1 MDQMEVVGPEQVNG
15 AARSSTP
22 NCSVDTC
29 PTQAHIQASHQHS
42 TQSLGLAAAHLSSL
56 AQPISL
62 DSVHPDQ
69 TTLCCPQKAQKASAL
84 LDPREQS
91 FSCIKQTNFSP
102 SPANLLQ
109 RPQTQAWHVAVELQS
124 CRTDC
129 AFLYVNISQLFHV
142 SFSVP
147 TALGHIYLYPLGSFR
162 KGWSLFLF
170 ILLVQ
175 RSTQCVFRKRLLN
188 QQIPKLIGPETL

>member
-1 MDQMEVVGPEQVNG
+1 MVLPVHLPPTAQW
-15 AARSSTP
+15 TP
-22 NCSVDTC
+22 
-29 PTQAHIQASHQHS
+29 AQHRLIS
-42 TQSLGLAAAHLSSL
+42 KLLINTAPKALVWL
-56 AQPISL
+56 PISPAWL
-62 DSVHPDQ
+62 SPGPW
-69 TTLCCPQKAQKASAL
+69 TLFIQ
-84 LDPREQS
+84 
-91 FSCIKQTNFSP
+91 IKPLCVAHRKHRKLQPSLILESNP
-102 SPANLLQ
+102 SPASS
-109 RPQTQAWHVAVELQS
+109 RPILAPLPQSFFRDLRPKHGTSS

-129 AFLYVNISQLFHV
+129 AFLYVNISQLFHI

-147 TALGHIYLYPLGSFR
+147 TALGHIYPYPLGSFR